1 VSIGYS
7 EAALVANRTSV
18 LMWGGSDEERRL
30 WADEAAAGQGG
41 LRLAATAAELE
52 QALRSTAGVVFVP
65 NGATLPEEAQ
75 RALVRC
81 LREQE
86 ERPKV
91 VVALP
96 GARQSALDRGALRTD
111 LDYALSLARVD
122 LDAPGVREG
131 IKSRRAAAHRG
142 SRPSRSAKSA
152 PRTQARPARRAQARK
167 PKVKR
172 RR

>member
-1 VSIGYS
+1 VSNGYS

-18 LMWGGSDEERRL
+18 LLWGGSEEERRL
-30 WADEAAAGQGG
+30 WAEEAAAGQGG
-41 LRLAATAAELE
+41 LRLAATAADLE
-52 QALRSTAGVVFVP
+52 QALRSAGGVVFVP

-96 GARQSALDRGALRTD
+96 WARPSALARGALRPD
-111 LDYALSLARVD
+111 LDYALALARVD
-122 LDAPGVREG
+122 LDAPGIREG
-131 IKSRRAAAHRG
+131 IKARRATAHRG
-142 SRPSRSAKSA
+142 ARPSRSVKPA
-152 PRTQARPARRAQARK
+152 PRTQPRPARRAQARK